1 MELAYTPSKHTTC
14 DKPYL
19 PRSSVKLLPIS
30 YILLQSKRAY
40 APFMHKPFMIYHPE
54 TLFQLRKHVISLE
67 KPKVRGQSLWEYAV
81 DNELFKEALLD
92 EHFMQAPREWPE
104 ELESEL
110 APYAVAYTSLL
121 EVGDKDFYLPPL
133 QTLKGY
139 ASGLSIG
146 WMQRALD
153 ATREEIIDLMD
164 TALEILENHIPF
176 LVWYYGMNAQE
187 LGVRSGT
194 TSNFIRGQRIKALL
208 REDPL
213 LVSAEDARK
222 YLGEAIVNRPQLIKE
237 IHQAM
242 VRPMPCSIYL
252 RVQYAS

>member
-1 MELAYTPSKHTTC
+1 
-14 DKPYL
+14 
-19 PRSSVKLLPIS
+19 
-30 YILLQSKRAY
+30 
-40 APFMHKPFMIYHPE
+40 
-54 TLFQLRKHVISLE
+54 
-67 KPKVRGQSLWEYAV
+67 
-81 DNELFKEALLD
+81 
-92 EHFMQAPREWPE
+92 
-104 ELESEL
+104 
-110 APYAVAYTSLL
+110 
-121 EVGDKDFYLPPL
+121 
-133 QTLKGY
+133 
-139 ASGLSIG
+139 
-146 WMQRALD
+146 MQRALD

-187 LGVRSGT
+187 LGVRSGST
-194 TSNFIRGQRIKALL
+194 ANFIRGQRVKALL

-252 RVQYAS
+252 RVQYAP